1 MSKHSATYYSCLLD
15 LAAVSML
22 ADRPWRVVLP
32 RYATII
38 ARDTIIAPYSR
49 FFLSFSSIER
59 SSLSFSRSLKRK
71 EEKKSRCETTPG
83 CVSFREIY
91 GIIKVCCDLWS
102 VVPIMKR
109 ILFLFPFLFLLE
121 GNETSINRSSI
132 YPRVN
137 AFKWRELEKG
147 LSLMEPDD

>member
-1 MSKHSATYYSCLLD
+1 MQRIIHACWISQLCQCSLIDREELYYRVMQRSSLATRLSHLIL
-15 LAAVSML
+15 V
-22 ADRPWRVVLP
+22 
-32 RYATII
+32 
-38 ARDTIIAPYSR
+38 
-49 FFLSFSSIER
+49 FFSL
-59 SSLSFSRSLKRK
+59 SLSFSLFHRTIVSFLFPFFKTKGR
-71 EEKKSRCETTPG
+71 KKSRCETTPG

-121 GNETSINRSSI
+121 GNETSFNRSSI

-137 AFKWRELEKG
+137 AFK
-147 LSLMEPDD
+147 

>member
-15 LAAVSML
+15 LAAVPML

-49 FFLSFSSIER
+49 FFLSFSSIV
-59 SSLSFSRSLKRK
+59 SFLFPFFKTKGRK
-71 EEKKSRCETTPG
+71 KKSRCETTPG

-121 GNETSINRSSI
+121 GNETSFNRSSI

-147 LSLMEPDD
+147 LSLMEADD

>member
-15 LAAVSML
+15 LAAVPML

-49 FFLSFSSIER
+49 LLSLFLSFFHQTIV
-59 SSLSFSRSLKRK
+59 SFLLALKRK
-71 EEKKSRCETTPG
+71 KKKISMRNDTRIRFT
-83 CVSFREIY
+83 RN
-91 GIIKVCCDLWS
+91 LWCYES
-102 VVPIMKR
+102 MLRFMEYLYDKNCI
-109 ILFLFPFLFLLE
+109 FFFFFLLE
-121 GNETSINRSSI
+121 RNETSFNRTFI

-137 AFKWRELEKG
+137 AFKWRAREKG
-147 LSLMEPDD
+147 LSLMEVDD